1 VTYYELFELPR
12 AASADDIKKAFRR
25 EIAKYHPDKV
35 QHLGREFQDIALT
48 KAAELTLA
56 YKTLSDPAARA
67 DYDAL
72 LDGASGIAEPPAARP
87 APSEPP
93 PAAPGVRSRQAEPEP
108 DPTPSSS
115 AFSAERAG
123 ARDLVQRATLARF
136 TKAVEDEFKCSV
148 AAASAF
154 DVMCLPDK
162 RLPWHKTPPQILGR
176 FLSQVNGAA
185 ITETWGLAVRARKDA
200 QQREL
205 CVFVMAPELSPAG
218 ELALAIA
225 EQRRKP
231 VAEGSKPLV
240 MVPLNTRNWNAHVPT
255 DAPPVV
261 KALLARL
268 KSA

>member
-1 VTYYELFELPR
+1 MTYYDLFELR
-12 AASADDIKKAFRR
+12 RTASADDIKKAFRR

-35 QHLGREFQDIALT
+35 QHLGREFQEIALT
-48 KAAELTLA
+48 KAAELTQA
-56 YKTLSDPAARA
+56 YKTLSDPAARS

-72 LDGASGIAEPPAARP
+72 LDGGPEVP
-87 APSEPP
+87 EPP
-93 PAAPGVRSRQAEPEP
+93 PAWPGVPSRQPEPEP
-108 DPTPSSS
+108 DPTPSSR

-148 AAASAF
+148 ASAPAF

-162 RLPWHKTPPQILGR
+162 RRPWHKTPPQILGR
-176 FLSQVNGAA
+176 VLSQLNGPA
-185 ITETWGLAVRARKDA
+185 ITETWGLAVKARKDA

-205 CVFVMAPELSPAG
+205 CVFVMAPDLSPAG
-218 ELALAIA
+218 ELAVAIA
-225 EQRRKP
+225 EQRRRP
-231 VAEGSKPLV
+231 VPQGNKPLV
-240 MVPLNTRNWNAHVPT
+240 MIPLDTRNWNAHVPT